1 MPKKKV
7 TEAVE
12 ETAQETI
19 PVEKAPA
26 QMPRRQGSEDLLEL
40 NDLERGVTREDSEE
54 AKWGYLAGAVR
65 RQQIL
70 TGIVSAGMTYTENG
84 MPIVPIDFE
93 GLCVKIPVRE
103 MTLIEWPEDEPIPR
117 SVRVQIGRMLGA
129 TIDFIPAG
137 VDFKERVA
145 IGSRKA
151 AMLQRQKRYYASG
164 RVKPGILMACRVL
177 TVGNMIGISK
187 RLLLIPVQ
195 HPKYSV
201 RNPSE
206 PLATCILTM
215 RMSLK
220 SSGNI
225 AAAELSIR
233 QPKSWTCAFLSMASR
248 ETRAA
253 KKTAIRLFCEE
264 GSLWNML

>member
-84 MPIVPIDFE
+84 MPIVPIAVPYTHLTVPTKWIE
-93 GLCVKIPVRE
+93 QI
-103 MTLIEWPEDEPIPR
+103 LIETVPF
-117 SVRVQIGRMLGA
+117 QI
-129 TIDFIPAG
+129 
-137 VDFKERVA
+137 
-145 IGSRKA
+145 
-151 AMLQRQKRYYASG
+151 
-164 RVKPGILMACRVL
+164 
-177 TVGNMIGISK
+177 
-187 RLLLIPVQ
+187 
-195 HPKYSV
+195 
-201 RNPSE
+201 RNY
-206 PLATCILTM
+206 
-215 RMSLK
+215 
-220 SSGNI
+220 
-225 AAAELSIR
+225 
-233 QPKSWTCAFLSMASR
+233 
-248 ETRAA
+248 
-253 KKTAIRLFCEE
+253 
-264 GSLWNML
+264 

>member
-103 MTLIEWPEDEPIPR
+103 MTLIEWPEDDRLYPSWCR
-117 SVRVQIGRMLGA
+117 FQRARCNRV
-129 TIDFIPAG
+129 P
-137 VDFKERVA
+137 
-145 IGSRKA
+145 
-151 AMLQRQKRYYASG
+151 
-164 RVKPGILMACRVL
+164 
-177 TVGNMIGISK
+177 
-187 RLLLIPVQ
+187 
-195 HPKYSV
+195 
-201 RNPSE
+201 
-206 PLATCILTM
+206 
-215 RMSLK
+215 
-220 SSGNI
+220 
-225 AAAELSIR
+225 
-233 QPKSWTCAFLSMASR
+233 
-248 ETRAA
+248 
-253 KKTAIRLFCEE
+253 
-264 GSLWNML
+264 

>member
-26 QMPRRQGSEDLLEL
+26 QMPRRQGREDLLEL

-117 SVRVQIGRMLGA
+117 SVRVHIGGCLALRSTLSQL
-129 TIDFIPAG
+129 
-137 VDFKERVA
+137 V
-145 IGSRKA
+145 S
-151 AMLQRQKRYYASG
+151 
-164 RVKPGILMACRVL
+164 
-177 TVGNMIGISK
+177 ISK
-187 RLLLIPVQ
+187 SALQSGPVKL
-195 HPKYSV
+195 PCCNGKS
-201 RNPSE
+201 
-206 PLATCILTM
+206 ATTLQ
-215 RMSLK
+215 
-220 SSGNI
+220 GV
-225 AAAELSIR
+225 
-233 QPKSWTCAFLSMASR
+233 
-248 ETRAA
+248 
-253 KKTAIRLFCEE
+253 
-264 GSLWNML
+264 

>member
-84 MPIVPIDFE
+84 MPIVPIDF
-93 GLCVKIPVRE
+93 
-103 MTLIEWPEDEPIPR
+103 
-117 SVRVQIGRMLGA
+117 
-129 TIDFIPAG
+129 
-137 VDFKERVA
+137 
-145 IGSRKA
+145 
-151 AMLQRQKRYYASG
+151 
-164 RVKPGILMACRVL
+164 
-177 TVGNMIGISK
+177 
-187 RLLLIPVQ
+187 
-195 HPKYSV
+195 
-201 RNPSE
+201 
-206 PLATCILTM
+206 ATCPGNGFPILRISTPQA
-215 RMSLK
+215 
-220 SSGNI
+220 I
-225 AAAELSIR
+225 WLS
-233 QPKSWTCAFLSMASR
+233 QEFSM
-248 ETRAA
+248 
-253 KKTAIRLFCEE
+253 
-264 GSLWNML
+264 

>member
-26 QMPRRQGSEDLLEL
+26 QTPRRQGSEDLLEL

-137 VDFKERVA
+137 VDFKEVRLICFSIRALSLNALSKSTVFA
-145 IGSRKA
+145 DVTSATKSNISSK
-151 AMLQRQKRYYASG
+151 LI
-164 RVKPGILMACRVL
+164 VLLIIIL
-177 TVGNMIGISK
+177 I
-187 RLLLIPVQ
+187 LLLIC
-195 HPKYSV
+195 YFYF
-201 RNPSE
+201 
-206 PLATCILTM
+206 
-215 RMSLK
+215 
-220 SSGNI
+220 I
-225 AAAELSIR
+225 A
-233 QPKSWTCAFLSMASR
+233 M
-248 ETRAA
+248 
-253 KKTAIRLFCEE
+253 
-264 GSLWNML
+264 

>member
-1 MPKKKV
+1 MKNIICFLSGIV
-7 TEAVE
+7 AGIAMCL
-12 ETAQETI
+12 TAAYYLPE
-19 PVEKAPA
+19 
-26 QMPRRQGSEDLLEL
+26 S
-40 NDLERGVTREDSEE
+40 SEE

-65 RQQIL
+65 KQQIL

-84 MPIVPIDFE
+84 MPIIPIDFE

-164 RVKPGILMACRVL
+164 RVKPGIL
-177 TVGNMIGISK
+177 THS
-187 RLLLIPVQ
+187 IP
-195 HPKYSV
+195 
-201 RNPSE
+201 R
-206 PLATCILTM
+206 
-215 RMSLK
+215 
-220 SSGNI
+220 
-225 AAAELSIR
+225 
-233 QPKSWTCAFLSMASR
+233 LSMHASR
-248 ETRAA
+248 IA
-253 KKTAIRLFCEE
+253 RLRRLR
-264 GSLWNML
+264 SPTSAWPLS

>member
-7 TEAVE
+7 IEAVE

-103 MTLIEWPEDEPIPR
+103 MTLIEWPEDEPIP
-117 SVRVQIGRMLGA
+117 
-129 TIDFIPAG
+129 
-137 VDFKERVA
+137 
-145 IGSRKA
+145 
-151 AMLQRQKRYYASG
+151 
-164 RVKPGILMACRVL
+164 
-177 TVGNMIGISK
+177 
-187 RLLLIPVQ
+187 
-195 HPKYSV
+195 
-201 RNPSE
+201 
-206 PLATCILTM
+206 
-215 RMSLK
+215 
-220 SSGNI
+220 
-225 AAAELSIR
+225 
-233 QPKSWTCAFLSMASR
+233 
-248 ETRAA
+248 
-253 KKTAIRLFCEE
+253 
-264 GSLWNML
+264 